1 MPETM
6 PWTLDGSQ
14 FVGSFATTL
23 MLELRA
29 ACSHFCQPSD
39 SGLPGKPPRNAML
52 PFLTIVFMTF
62 ANAWPS
68 LHVSSPTTVV

>member
-6 PWTLDGSQ
+6 PWTFEGSQ

-23 MLELRA
+23 IFELSA

-52 PFLTIVFMTF
+52 PDLTMRVHDIRERL
-62 ANAWPS
+62 AG